1 MSIQRFTDSTSPDD
15 YYDVSVESM
24 DQIKAIVEHIVTDGA
39 LITPELIIEAKDV
52 LKKIEDK

>member
-1 MSIQRFTDSTSPDD
+1 MSIQRYVDSYSGPN